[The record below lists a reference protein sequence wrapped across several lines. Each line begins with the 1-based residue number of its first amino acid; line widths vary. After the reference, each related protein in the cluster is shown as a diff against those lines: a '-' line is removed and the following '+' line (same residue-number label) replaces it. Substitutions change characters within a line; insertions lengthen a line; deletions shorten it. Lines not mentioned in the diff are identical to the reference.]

1 MNTNYYTLEFDK
13 IKNQLADFCIN
24 ESAKANA
31 LALEPEMSELTL
43 KKLKLDTDN
52 ARKVIDVFG
61 TPPLPNVENAK
72 ALINKIEKDGL
83 LYPDELSRFSAF
95 ISACKRIKQYLKKAR
110 ITDASLAFIGDGI
123 DELTEIQD
131 EINRCISGNTVN
143 SDATKELLNIRKA
156 INACEN
162 QLKSKLDEILKTK
175 KKYCSESFVSIK
187 NNRYTIPVKKEYKNQ
202 VSGSVVAVSQT
213 GTTVFIE
220 PSAIQKYTDK
230 SASLKIEEAIET
242 DKILYTIAALI
253 DSCKSSIE
261 ANISIIEKIDFVF
274 AKGKLSTE
282 QDAVS
287 PSINTSRY
295 INIVKGRHPLINKD
309 ICKPIDFKIGGD
321 VTGIVIT
328 GPNTGGK
335 TVALKMVGLFCI
347 MAQCGL
353 HIPCESADICMNGNV
368 LCDIGDGQNISENL
382 STFSAHIK
390 NVVAIL
396 ESVTNES
403 LVLLDELG
411 SGTDPTEGTGIAI
424 AILEQLRNTNCLFVA
439 TTHYDKVKSYADAMP
454 NLLNAK
460 MTFNKDTLKPDYR
473 LVIGQAGESCA
484 FYIAEKLGF
493 PKPMLE
499 YAKTQSGKKTDEEF
513 VDVPLLYNPKNH
525 GKKIRKNKAVD
536 KSCEHAESFN
546 IGDSVTVYPEKK
558 IGIVFRAADEKGNVG
573 VQISGKKRLVNHKR
587 LKLKVSAAQ
596 MYPPD
601 YDFSIIFDTV
611 ANRKAS
617 KKMNKRHCPDLSVTI
632 ENDFDD

>member
-24 ESAKANA
+24 ESAK
-31 LALEPEMSELTL
+31 
-43 KKLKLDTDN
+43 
-52 ARKVIDVFG
+52 
-61 TPPLPNVENAK
+61 
-72 ALINKIEKDGL
+72 
-83 LYPDELSRFSAF
+83 
-95 ISACKRIKQYLKKAR
+95 
-110 ITDASLAFIGDGI
+110 
-123 DELTEIQD
+123 
-131 EINRCISGNTVN
+131 
-143 SDATKELLNIRKA
+143 
-156 INACEN
+156 
-162 QLKSKLDEILKTK
+162 
-175 KKYCSESFVSIK
+175 
-187 NNRYTIPVKKEYKNQ
+187 
-202 VSGSVVAVSQT
+202 
-213 GTTVFIE
+213 
-220 PSAIQKYTDK
+220 
-230 SASLKIEEAIET
+230 
-242 DKILYTIAALI
+242 
-253 DSCKSSIE
+253 
-261 ANISIIEKIDFVF
+261 
-274 AKGKLSTE
+274 GKLSTE
-282 QDAVS
+282 QNAVS

-309 ICKPIDFKIGGD
+309 ICKPIDFEIGGD

-353 HIPCESADICMNGNV
+353 HVPCESADICMNGNV

-396 ESVTNES
+396 DSVTSES

-499 YAKTQSGKKTDEEF
+499 YAKAQSGKKTDEEF

-558 IGIVFRAADEKGNVG
+558 IGIVFRTADEKGNVG

>member
-24 ESAKANA
+24 ESSKANA

-52 ARKVIDVFG
+52 ARKIIDVCG

-143 SDATKELLNIRKA
+143 SDATKELLNIRKS
-156 INACEN
+156 INTCEN
-162 QLKSKLDEILKTK
+162 QLKSKLDEILKAK

-242 DKILYTIAALI
+242 DRILYTIAALT

-261 ANISIIEKIDFVF
+261 ANISIIENIDFVF

-282 QDAVS
+282 QNAVS
-287 PSINTSRY
+287 PSINTNRY

-309 ICKPIDFKIGGD
+309 ICKPIDFEIGGD

-353 HIPCESADICMNGNV
+353 HVPCESADICMNGNV

-396 ESVTNES
+396 DSVTSES

-499 YAKTQSGKKTDEEF
+499 YAKVQSGKKTDEEF

-558 IGIVFRAADEKGNVG
+558 IGIVFRTADEKGNVG

>member
-52 ARKVIDVFG
+52 ARKIIDVCG

-123 DELTEIQD
+123 DELTEIHD

-162 QLKSKLDEILKTK
+162 QLKSKLDEILKAK

-220 PSAIQKYTDK
+220 PSSIQKYTDK

-242 DKILYTIAALI
+242 DRILYTIAALT

-261 ANISIIEKIDFVF
+261 ANISIIENIDFVF

-309 ICKPIDFKIGGD
+309 LCKPIDFEIGGD

-353 HIPCESADICMNGNV
+353 HVPCESADICMNGNV

-396 ESVTNES
+396 DSVTSES

-424 AILEQLRNTNCLFVA
+424 AILEQLRNTNCLLVA

-473 LVIGQAGESCA
+473 LVIGQSGESCA

-499 YAKTQSGKKTDEEF
+499 YAKAQSGKKTDEEF

-558 IGIVFRAADEKGNVG
+558 IGIVFRTADEKGNVG

>member
-24 ESAKANA
+24 ESAK
-31 LALEPEMSELTL
+31 
-43 KKLKLDTDN
+43 
-52 ARKVIDVFG
+52 
-61 TPPLPNVENAK
+61 
-72 ALINKIEKDGL
+72 
-83 LYPDELSRFSAF
+83 
-95 ISACKRIKQYLKKAR
+95 
-110 ITDASLAFIGDGI
+110 
-123 DELTEIQD
+123 
-131 EINRCISGNTVN
+131 
-143 SDATKELLNIRKA
+143 
-156 INACEN
+156 
-162 QLKSKLDEILKTK
+162 
-175 KKYCSESFVSIK
+175 
-187 NNRYTIPVKKEYKNQ
+187 
-202 VSGSVVAVSQT
+202 
-213 GTTVFIE
+213 
-220 PSAIQKYTDK
+220 
-230 SASLKIEEAIET
+230 
-242 DKILYTIAALI
+242 
-253 DSCKSSIE
+253 
-261 ANISIIEKIDFVF
+261 
-274 AKGKLSTE
+274 GKLSTE
-282 QDAVS
+282 QNAVS
-287 PSINTSRY
+287 PSINTNRY

-309 ICKPIDFKIGGD
+309 ICKPIDFEIGGD

-353 HIPCESADICMNGNV
+353 HVPCESADICMNGNV

-396 ESVTNES
+396 DSVTSES

-499 YAKTQSGKKTDEEF
+499 YAKAQSGKKTDEEF

-558 IGIVFRAADEKGNVG
+558 IGIVFRTADEKGNVG